1 MITDLATRIHAIG
14 ITTTENKKRF
24 DKFESSILN
33 VIQNLTETL
42 KHNIQNQLRELL
54 DDIYT
59 ELAIIVWNDVI
70 MHNYTELGHAP
81 IKKEW
86 ISWTKGFVNKRHK
99 ILWELLGELL
109 L

>member
-1 MITDLATRIHAIG
+1 MT
-14 ITTTENKKRF
+14 
-24 DKFESSILN
+24 
-33 VIQNLTETL
+33 LTQQYGRRL
-42 KHNIQNQLRELL
+42 SNNIQNQLRELL